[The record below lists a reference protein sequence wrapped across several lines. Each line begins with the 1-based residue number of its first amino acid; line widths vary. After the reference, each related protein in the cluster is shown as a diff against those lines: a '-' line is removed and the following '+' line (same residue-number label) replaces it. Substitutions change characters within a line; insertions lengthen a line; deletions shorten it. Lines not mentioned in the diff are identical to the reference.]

1 MFNVATEVQE
11 LLYEWSWEG
20 FYVACSWIMGKITK
34 EVEFEFH
41 ETHHKK
47 RYFIIKIDLRDFWF
61 SSQVLSVS
69 HFMISDPAAY
79 LWAIAVGRRSDE
91 R

>member
-47 RYFIIKIDLRDFWF
+47 RYFIIKKDLRV
-61 SSQVLSVS
+61 VLIFFAS
-69 HFMISDPAAY
+69 IIGITLY
-79 LWAIAVGRRSDE
+79 GR
-91 R
+91 